1 MNAAFYLFCFAKTWI
16 SKLSEK
22 RQKTGQKDV
31 AFWDIAAGDA
41 DAVKSS
47 MKNEGWAFEMGC
59 APQHLSLP
67 NTCRAPTLVVP
78 NTCCSQR
85 APTELQRGPQAAT
98 AALLWRCMTVGASSG
113 TTTRSG

>member
-85 APTELQRGPQAAT
+85 APTELQRGPQHQQH
-98 AALLWRCMTVGASSG
+98 CCGGA
-113 TTTRSG
+113 